1 LTRGVFVEGSPFGDG
16 EHVGS
21 ERLTSANTPRETF
34 GVWDGKWVA
43 FALPGYGNAHSSSSP
58 HANPELARTVP
69 KIQHA
74 AYALEATLIDDD
86 RIPALHEDI
95 DDLRSAP
102 LLWLAPSVD
111 GCVVGALG
119 WSQSDEE
126 IDIDRLIV
134 APDMHRRGVGSALV
148 REVLQRAGNR
158 RTVVSTGRDNIPAKA
173 MYEQLGF
180 ARIEDEEIIPGL
192 WVSRYR
198 RTVR

>member
-1 LTRGVFVEGSPFGDG
+1 M
-16 EHVGS
+16 
-21 ERLTSANTPRETF
+21 
-34 GVWDGKWVA
+34 
-43 FALPGYGNAHSSSSP
+43 
-58 HANPELARTVP
+58 P